1 MHSVTAISLTIK
13 CRKKKEV
20 LWQLFQWLR
29 SWGGLTNTDS
39 SLIKISVYP
48 GSWWGQLTIY
58 SSSGGSAFNLIL
70 LLMTNKHLHI
80 TWSSADNWISVPIS
94 PSHRELT
101 ITSHPIDHLVKL
113 SFFYLLKNDTFY
125 LPGEGEIYIEA
136 PQLGMC
142 ILLHNREIWHGL
154 IVSNLF

>member
-1 MHSVTAISLTIK
+1 MWTMHSVTAISLTIK

-113 SFFYLLKNDTFY
+113 SFFLSFEKRHI
-125 LPGEGEIYIEA
+125 LPAWGGWN
-136 PQLGMC
+136 
-142 ILLHNREIWHGL
+142 LHWSSTARNVHPA
-154 IVSNLF
+154 S